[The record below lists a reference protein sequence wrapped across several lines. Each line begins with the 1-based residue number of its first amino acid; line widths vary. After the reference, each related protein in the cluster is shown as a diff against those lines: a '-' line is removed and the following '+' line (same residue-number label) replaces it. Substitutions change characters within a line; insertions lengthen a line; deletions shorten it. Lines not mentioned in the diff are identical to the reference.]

1 MISLVMIMKELK
13 TSLHPKEKM
22 TDACFEAYLYENFPE
37 SDLVAHYHEFYE
49 IHMVLSG
56 EVSYWVDGKI
66 YPLNAGNLMLLC
78 PMQLHKPALT
88 ELASCQRIVLWI
100 NKQYLEQEIHNG
112 ILIRCFADGQHLY
125 HAPYLTDI
133 FKKLYYESRSAQFSA
148 DIYAQS
154 LLHQILIEL
163 SRIDDSTSPSDKPS
177 PLIAEIISYVCE
189 HITEDLCLDKIAQ
202 HFHISKFYL
211 SHLFKTQTG
220 SSLYH
225 YIVLKR
231 LSIAKQLLLTGKPAG
246 EVYSACGFRDY
257 SVFYKA
263 FKAEYN
269 QSPTELK

>member
-1 MISLVMIMKELK
+1 MKELK

-22 TDACFEAYLYENFPE
+22 TDACFEAYLHENFPKT
-37 SDLVAHYHEFYE
+37 DLVAHYHEFYE

-66 YPLNAGNLMLLC
+66 YPLNAGSLMLLC

-100 NKQYLEQEIHNG
+100 NKQYLEQELHRG
-112 ILIRCFADGQHLY
+112 SLIRCFANGQHLY
-125 HAPYLTDI
+125 HAPYLTEI
-133 FKKLYYESRSAQFSA
+133 FKKLYQESQSAQFGA

-154 LLHQILIEL
+154 LIRQILIEL
-163 SRIDDSTSPSDKPS
+163 SRIDDGASHTEKPS
-177 PLIAEIISYVCE
+177 PLIAEIISYVCD
-189 HITEDLCLDKIAQ
+189 HFTEDLCLDDIAR
-202 HFHISKFYL
+202 HFHISKYYL

-231 LSIAKQLLLTGKPAG
+231 LSMAKQLLISDQPAS
-246 EVYSACGFRDY
+246 EVYSVCGFRDY

-269 QSPTELK
+269 QSPSDILK